1 MSFKYNDYKDKDL
14 QETFVLINCHL
25 GKEQQIVKSL
35 QKLHGVKEVQATHGV
50 YDVIVKIQ
58 TMTERE
64 LNETVRSKIL
74 GLGPVT
80 SILMLQSE

>member
-1 MSFKYNDYKDKDL
+1 MKYNNYKDKDV

-35 QKLHGVKEVQATHGV
+35 QKLRGVKEVQATHGV
-50 YDVIVKIQ
+50 YDVIVKIE
-58 TMTERE
+58 TKTEGE

-74 GLGPVT
+74 GLKPVT
-80 SILMLQSE
+80 SVLMLQSE